1 MLFKFGWD
9 MKVRVK
15 TNLLLS
21 QCAQQLA
28 ARWWHSCQK
37 PIRLGTLAQGQQFGY
52 TKQEISSLWALPT
65 MDSGSI
71 KSWSHNLIGK
81 ERSSWPLGNVPLMW
95 DQKMLISLQ
104 STVFDQSICTKKESG
119 WSVTSVCQKC
129 QEILNSEIMEASIW
143 HSRIGKGLHWT
154 ITVSQLFSP
163 WISGNWKEQTLSDS
177 RLARLIKAQLSQE
190 FLYNEQG
197 TMSRWRGMP
206 NPLFRRGWTQPWGR
220 PGSWRSFG
228 AD

>member
-1 MLFKFGWD
+1 

-28 ARWWHSCQK
+28 ARWQHISGCQK
-37 PIRLGTLAQGQQFGY
+37 PIRLGTGAAVCLH
-52 TKQEISSLWALPT
+52 KPRDLIIV
-65 MDSGSI
+65 GSV

-190 FLYNEQG
+190 FLYKEQG